1 MKVLIVDGMSAL
13 QEYLLKS
20 RNVHI
25 KYVTCGRENCR
36 CKIGKRHGPYYY
48 IRKKTDRG
56 YKDIYVKPPKE
67 SISLK
72 YEEINSSLLLEIDD
86 TENIPDFLR
95 EHPAFIIKKRI
106 H

>member
-72 YEEINSSLLLEIDD
+72 HEEINSSLLLEIDD
-86 TENIPDFLR
+86 IENIPDFLR
-95 EHPAFIIKKRI
+95 EHPAFIIKERI

>member
-1 MKVLIVDGMSAL
+1 MKVLIVDGMRAL
-13 QEYLLKS
+13 QEYLLRS

-48 IRKKTDRG
+48 IRKKTERG
-56 YKDIYVKPPKE
+56 YKDIYVKPPTE

-72 YEEINSSLLLEIDD
+72 HEEINSSLLLEIDD
-86 TENIPDFLR
+86 IENIPDFLR
-95 EHPAFIIKKRI
+95 EHPAFIIKERI

>member
-1 MKVLIVDGMSAL
+1 MKVLIVDGMRAL
-13 QEYLLKS
+13 QEYLLRS

-48 IRKKTDRG
+48 IRKKTERG

-86 TENIPDFLR
+86 IENIPDFLR
-95 EHPAFIIKKRI
+95 EHPTFIIEERI